1 MITRNKTRRSKKGVI
16 QMTTEQVDMAKAE
29 AFAGHVVGILNGG
42 MLSLMLGIGHRT
54 GLFDTMAEMS
64 ASTSEEI
71 AKKSGL
77 NERYVR
83 EWLGAM
89 VTGGIVNHDASS
101 AKYHLPPEHAGSL
114 TRAAGPG
121 NLCTMMDFVP
131 EMAAV
136 RDGIV
141 DSFRK
146 GGGVPYSEYKNFQQI
161 MSAMSREVND
171 ATLIDATLPL
181 VPGLIERLGEG
192 IDVADLG
199 CGSGHAI
206 NLMAQAFPKSRF
218 TGYDFSEEGVA
229 AGRAESKEM
238 GLSNASFEVQ
248 DLAAMSGVNQFDVVT
263 VFDAIHD
270 QAKPRDVLKN
280 IYHLLRPAGV
290 FFCVDIQA
298 SSNLHENMEHPL
310 APTLYSIST
319 MHCMTVSL
327 ALDGEGLGTMWG
339 EQKARELMGDAG
351 FTDID
356 VKQVDGDIFNN
367 YYIARKD

>member
-1 MITRNKTRRSKKGVI
+1 
-16 QMTTEQVDMAKAE
+16 
-29 AFAGHVVGILNGG
+29 
-42 MLSLMLGIGHRT
+42 MLGIGHRT
-54 GLFDTMAEMS
+54 ALFDTMAEMPP
-64 ASTSEEI
+64 STSVEI
-71 AKKSGL
+71 ANRASL

-89 VTGGIVNHDASS
+89 VTGGIVNYDAST

-114 TRAAGPG
+114 TRAAGPA
-121 NLCTMMDFVP
+121 NMCPLMDFLP

-141 DSFRK
+141 ESFRK
-146 GGGVPYSEYKNFQQI
+146 GGGVPYSEHKNLQQLI
-161 MSAMSREVND
+161 SVMSREVND

-181 VPGLIERLGEG
+181 MPGLIDRLKEG

-206 NLMAQAFPKSRF
+206 DLMAQEFSNSRF

-229 AGRAESKEM
+229 AGCAEAKEM
-238 GLSNASFEVQ
+238 GHSNDSFEAR
-248 DLAAMSGVNQFDVVT
+248 DLATMSGINQFDVIT

-280 IYHLLRPAGV
+280 IYNLLRPGGV
-290 FFCVDIQA
+290 FFCVDVQA
-298 SSNLHENMEHPL
+298 SSNLHENLEHPL
-310 APTLYSIST
+310 APWMYSVPT

-327 ALDGEGLGTMWG
+327 ALDGEGLGNMWG
-339 EQKARELMGDAG
+339 EQKALELLGDAG

-356 VKQVDGDIFNN
+356 VKQAESDVYGAPRVDRRAWVD
-367 YYIARKD
+367 

>member
-1 MITRNKTRRSKKGVI
+1 
-16 QMTTEQVDMAKAE
+16 MTTQELDTAKAQ
-29 AFAGHVVGILNGG
+29 AFAGQVVGILNGG
-42 MLSLMLGIGHRT
+42 MLSLMMGIGHRT
-54 GLFDTMAEMS
+54 GLFDSMAEMPP
-64 ASTSEEI
+64 STSEEI
-71 AKKSGL
+71 ANKAGL

-89 VTGGIVNHDASS
+89 VTGRIIDYDASNTT
-101 AKYHLPPEHAGSL
+101 YHLPPEHAGSL
-114 TRAAGPG
+114 TRAAGP
-121 NLCTMMDFVP
+121 NNMCTILDFLP

-141 DSFRK
+141 ECFQK
-146 GGGVPYSEYKNFQQI
+146 GGGVPYSEYENFQQL
-161 MSAMSREVND
+161 MSAMSSDIND
-171 ATLIDATLPL
+171 ATLIDSTLPL
-181 VPGLIERLGEG
+181 VPGLIDRLKEG

-206 NLMAQAFPKSRF
+206 NLMAQAFPNSRF

-229 AGRAESKEM
+229 AGRAEAKAM

-248 DLAAMSGVNQFDVVT
+248 DIANFDGSGQFDVIT

-280 IYHLLRPAGV
+280 IYHLLRPGGV

-298 SSNLHENMEHPL
+298 SSNLHENLEHPL
-310 APTLYSIST
+310 APTLYTIST

-339 EQKARELMGDAG
+339 EQKARELIGDAG
-351 FTDID
+351 FTEID
-356 VKQVDGDIFNN
+356 VKQVEGDIFNN
-367 YYIARKD
+367 YYIARRD

>member
-1 MITRNKTRRSKKGVI
+1 
-16 QMTTEQVDMAKAE
+16 MTTEQLDAAKAE

-42 MLSLMLGIGHRT
+42 MLSLMIGIGHRT
-54 GLFDTMAEMS
+54 GLFDTMAEMPP
-64 ASTSEEI
+64 STSEEI
-71 AKKSGL
+71 ANKAGL

-89 VTGGIVNHDASS
+89 VTGRIVDYDASN
-101 AKYHLPPEHAGSL
+101 AMYHLPPEHAGSL
-114 TRAAGPG
+114 TRAAGP
-121 NLCTMMDFVP
+121 NNMCTLMDFVP

-141 DSFRK
+141 ECFQK
-146 GGGVPYSEYKNFQQI
+146 GGGVPYSEYENFQQL
-161 MSAMSREVND
+161 MSAMSSDIHD
-171 ATLIDATLPL
+171 ATLIDLTLPL
-181 VPGLIERLGEG
+181 VPGLVALLKEG

-206 NLMAQAFPKSRF
+206 NLMAQAFPNSRF

-229 AGRAESKEM
+229 AGREEAKAME
-238 GLSNASFEVQ
+238 LSNASFEVQ
-248 DLAAMSGVNQFDVVT
+248 DIAEFDGSEQFDVIT

-280 IYHLLRPAGV
+280 IYNLLRPGGV

-310 APTLYSIST
+310 APGLYSVST

-327 ALDGEGLGTMWG
+327 ALGGEGLGTMWG

-351 FTDID
+351 FTEID
-356 VKQVDGDIFNN
+356 VKQVEGDIFNN
-367 YYIARKD
+367 YYIAVKE

>member
-1 MITRNKTRRSKKGVI
+1 
-16 QMTTEQVDMAKAE
+16 MTTEQLDAAKAE

-42 MLSLMLGIGHRT
+42 MLSLMMGIGHRT
-54 GLFDTMAEMS
+54 GLYDTMAEM
-64 ASTSEEI
+64 APSTSEEI
-71 AKKSGL
+71 AKKAGL

-89 VTGGIVNHDASS
+89 VTGGLVEYDA
-101 AKYHLPPEHAGSL
+101 ANGKYHLPPEHAGSL

-121 NLCTMMDFVP
+121 NMCTIAGFLP

-136 RDGIV
+136 QDGIV
-141 DSFRK
+141 ESFQK
-146 GGGVPYSEYKNFQQI
+146 GGGVPYSEYENFQKL
-161 MSAMSREVND
+161 MSAMSSDTND
-171 ATLIDATLPL
+171 ATLIDVTLPL
-181 VPGLIERLGEG
+181 VPGLIERLKEG

-229 AGRAESKEM
+229 AARAETKDM

-248 DLAAMSGVNQFDVVT
+248 DIANMEGAEQFDVIT

-280 IYHLLRPAGV
+280 IYGLLRPGGV

-310 APTLYSIST
+310 APFLYSIST

-351 FTDID
+351 FTAID
-356 VKQVDGDIFNN
+356 VEQVEGDIFNN
-367 YYIARKD
+367 YYIAVKK